1 MRARDTFPSRYD
13 RISRFDDGESKLPQ
27 METEDERI
35 ERSKWVGLRGYERAS
50 NREKL
55 SRIARTLERLI
66 SEYRRGED
74 GDRASKVGIRSEFD
88 KNSLDFSRHRRSR
101 GSNAVSVN
109 FSRPRS
115 LKYERR
121 ESARRYGTYGETLNG
136 T

>member
-74 GDRASKVGIRSEFD
+74 GEASKGGDSIRV
-88 KNSLDFSRHRRSR
+88 R
-101 GSNAVSVN
+101 
-109 FSRPRS
+109 
-115 LKYERR
+115 
-121 ESARRYGTYGETLNG
+121 
-136 T
+136 